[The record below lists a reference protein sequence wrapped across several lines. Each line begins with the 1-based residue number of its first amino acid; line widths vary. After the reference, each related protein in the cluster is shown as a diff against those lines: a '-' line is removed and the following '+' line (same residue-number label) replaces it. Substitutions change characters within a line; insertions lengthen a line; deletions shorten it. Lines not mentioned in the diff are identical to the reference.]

1 MWRRFVR
8 RLSIYTLIILIVSG
22 CSLFEYHPY
31 EVIVPDDEQN
41 LNAAAIDAIQTHVA
55 AKDTMTLILMG
66 DTQRFYDDVDA
77 FVSSANQHSADF
89 VILNGDITD
98 FGINDEFHWV
108 HSIMKKLNKPYLAV
122 IGNHDLSGNGELV
135 FEKMY
140 GPLNYSFIKN
150 DFKFIFLNTNSRE
163 YNFNG
168 HVPDTTWLKNE
179 LDGDGFKH
187 AVVSSHVPPFDSDFD
202 PAMEHAYARI
212 LAASNK
218 VAVSLHGHTHKY
230 SNTQP
235 YEDGI
240 QYIVSTS
247 MNERM
252 YLILKLWEDKYSVEE
267 IYY

>member
-1 MWRRFVR
+1 VR
-8 RLSIYTLIILIVSG
+8 RLSIYTFTIFIVSG
-22 CSLFEYHPY
+22 CSVFEYHPY

-41 LNAAAIDAIQTHVA
+41 LNAAAIDAIQTNVA
-55 AKDTMTLILMG
+55 NKDTMTLILMG
-66 DTQRFYDDVDA
+66 DTQRFYDDVDV
-77 FVSSANQHSADF
+77 FVSSANQYKADF

-140 GPLNYSFIKN
+140 GPLNFSFIKN

-179 LDGDGFKH
+179 LAGDGFKH
-187 AVVSSHVPPFDSDFD
+187 AVVSSHVPPFDHDFD
-202 PAMEHAYARI
+202 PAMENAYARI
-212 LAASNK
+212 LATSNK